1 MVGATV
7 LAQSILFNDLRKVRA
22 KSWALILKGFFS
34 RCPHLFSGENLND

>member
-22 KSWALILKGFFS
+22 KSQSLKLKGLFS
-34 RCPHLFSGENLND
+34 RCPHLSAEKI